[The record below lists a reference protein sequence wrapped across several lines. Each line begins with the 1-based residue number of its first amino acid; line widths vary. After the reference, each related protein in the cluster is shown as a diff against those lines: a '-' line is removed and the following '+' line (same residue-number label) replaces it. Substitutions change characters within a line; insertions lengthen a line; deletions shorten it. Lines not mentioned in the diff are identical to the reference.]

1 MIVQSGSI
9 SGPACTRKLDDTV
22 VQQLLELSDLKNL
35 LENEQ
40 VRNVTEDLIHHVM
53 ARVHEI
59 SKTIRALPSEAIQRY
74 VASRDAVLKSLR
86 DVSIEL
92 NLALD
97 QLEMKGK
104 TRSFYKSLLLC
115 QEYLE
120 RALEQRIDEKSTW
133 EVDFPSQ
140 PSSEAEVRGNVKR
153 PTGNFISQ
161 ARYYR
166 LDILKALADLR
177 DNCVILDEASYA
189 SDGWPYRCLQITNA
203 LHALCEPIQELCD
216 LLDSPGYFHIPVSSH
231 YCHLVVELH
240 HSKEQLSKL
249 ITLIATQRFH
259 RLSSA
264 KAQKI
269 KHDVHQAIESLLQS
283 SSGIPQSIAGVLDV
297 AQFQE
302 RRVSKLCSLSL

>member
-9 SGPACTRKLDDTV
+9 SGLARPGKLEDSV

-40 VRNVTEDLIHHVM
+40 VRNVTEDLILHVM

-59 SKTIRALPSEAIQRY
+59 SKTIRALPGEAIQRY
-74 VASRDAVLKSLR
+74 VASRDATLKSLH

-97 QLEMKGK
+97 QLEMKGR
-104 TRSFYKSLLLC
+104 TRSFYKCILRC

-120 RALEQRIDEKSTW
+120 KALEQRIDEKSTW
-133 EVDFPSQ
+133 EVDVPSQ
-140 PSSEAEVRGNVKR
+140 PSSKAEVRGNVKR

-166 LDILKALADLR
+166 LDILSALADLR

-189 SDGWPYRCLQITNA
+189 SDGWPDRCLQVMNA
-203 LHALCEPIQELCD
+203 LHALWEPIQELCD

-240 HSKEQLSKL
+240 YSKEQLSKL
-249 ITLIATQRFH
+249 IALIDTHRFR

-264 KAQKI
+264 RARKI
-269 KHDVHQAIESLLQS
+269 KHEIHQAIESLLQS
-283 SSGIPQSIAGVLDV
+283 SSGIPQSIAAVLDE
-297 AQFQE
+297 ARFQE
-302 RRVSKLCSLSL
+302 RQASKLCSLTL